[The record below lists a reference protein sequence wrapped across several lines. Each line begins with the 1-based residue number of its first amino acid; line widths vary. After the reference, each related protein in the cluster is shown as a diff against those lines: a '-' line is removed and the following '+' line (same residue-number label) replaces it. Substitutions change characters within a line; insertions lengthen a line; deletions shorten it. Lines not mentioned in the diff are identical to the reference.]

1 MLESPI
7 TASASSYSVI
17 IIFALVVLPVTI
29 LMVLGTL
36 ITVMNTLL
44 KTIRILSTQ
53 MIATKSPIPPAG
65 GQMMRYSQDMEKS
78 AKAAVPK
85 VSSPASSPLI
95 PPSDPEFGT
104 GGVTIKQTSP

>member
-1 MLESPI
+1 
-7 TASASSYSVI
+7 
-17 IIFALVVLPVTI
+17 
-29 LMVLGTL
+29 
-36 ITVMNTLL
+36 
-44 KTIRILSTQ
+44 
-53 MIATKSPIPPAG
+53 
-65 GQMMRYSQDMEKS
+65 MMRYSQDMEKS